1 MRMKFHHQTHS
12 DMGRRSNNEDAFVA
26 APKLGLYAVA
36 DGMGGYEGGEVASRL
51 ALENLVTYFERL
63 GKGEIDLAE
72 EPGLAIAQMKMA
84 IRLADRAV
92 QRECVG
98 DLADMGTTIACVL
111 VQGERALIAHVG
123 DSRVYQL
130 REGELRLL
138 TRDHSLCA
146 ELEAAGMIA
155 ASHLSHVITQALG
168 HGPDARPDVRVVD
181 VLPGDRFL
189 LATDGLTDSL
199 NMDEISLELSH
210 SKDAAKALVD
220 LAYEMGSLD
229 NITAVV
235 VSAR

>member
-1 MRMKFHHQTHS
+1 MKFHHHTHS
-12 DMGRRSNNEDAFVA
+12 NIGRRSNNEDALVA
-26 APKLGLYAVA
+26 APEIGFYAVA
-36 DGMGGYEGGEVASRL
+36 DGMGGYEGGEVASRV
-51 ALENLVTYFERL
+51 ALESLIGYFERL
-63 GKGEIDLAE
+63 GEGELDIEGDA
-72 EPGLAIAQMKMA
+72 GLAVAQMKMA
-84 IRLADRAV
+84 VRLADRAV
-92 QRECVG
+92 QRQCVG
-98 DLADMGTTIACVL
+98 ELSDMGTTIACL
-111 VQGERALIAHVG
+111 IVQGDRALIAHVG
-123 DSRVYQL
+123 DSRVYQM

-138 TRDHSLCA
+138 TRDHSLVA

-168 HGPDARPDVRVVD
+168 HGPDAKPDVRVVD

-189 LATDGLTDSL
+189 MCTDGLTDSL
-199 NMDEISLELSH
+199 NMDEIGLELQH